1 MKPPVLDRDNLTE
14 ETYERY
20 EHNDFMDIGHIDWCV
35 YNVYH
40 DEEVDCTEKNIMRM
54 KKCCFMLWS
63 CRKELFTFS

>member
-1 MKPPVLDRDNLTE
+1 MKPPVLDRVNLTE
-14 ETYERY
+14 ETL
-20 EHNDFMDIGHIDWCV
+20 NDMNTMISWTYWSHWCV

-40 DEEVDCTEKNIMRM
+40 DEEIDCTEKNIMRM